1 MRTRLFVLA
10 ILSVGCSGEPNAPSA
25 DALATITITGVQSTH
40 VAGEKVTVA
49 ARAARK
55 DSGPL
60 ANIPITFVSGTGGT
74 ADPATVI
81 TDANGVATT
90 MWTVPAAIGIA
101 ELRATGGMT
110 TLKVTTDVKAAAAAR
125 INKLGGDTQEGV
137 EGELLTN
144 AIRISVTDAFGNAIA
159 GRAVAFVVTAGG
171 GSVAASSAITAAD
184 GTASMAW
191 RLGVGTASHKLEIR
205 TLDLTPVTFTATSR
219 TVAGTFALTG
229 SMSTARSWHTAT
241 LLHDGRVLVAGGSS
255 LSAGSE
261 LATAELYDPA
271 TGIFT
276 RTANNMTVARVAHS
290 ATLLPDG
297 RVLIAG
303 GNDAN
308 GPLSA
313 ADLFDPATNRFVQ
326 TGNLVDAQ
334 TVHEGTMLRS
344 GEVLITGGW
353 TKSAREARA
362 ELYDPAT
369 GTFRYTGQYADAI
382 PINAYNGLVGISAT
396 LLGNGKVLI
405 ASLPRAEIYDPATG
419 TFAATG
425 AMLTHTGLSYI
436 SGRAATLLVNGKVL
450 LTGGHQEDVGRFP
463 QAELYDPSTGVFL
476 YTTSM
481 PYPRDL
487 HTATLLASGKV
498 LIAGG
503 ESFGSCD
510 STGCSIFSLAAAE
523 VFDLNG
529 LAAMPVAPMKVA
541 RETQRATLLK
551 DGRVLLTGG
560 LTFTGGLNRIVQYT
574 ILNSAEL
581 YTERP

>member
-1 MRTRLFVLA
+1 MKTPLFVFA
-10 ILSVGCSGEPNAPSA
+10 ILSIGCSGEPNAPSA
-25 DALATITITGVQSTH
+25 DSPATIT
-40 VAGEKVTVA
+40 
-49 ARAARK
+49 
-55 DSGPL
+55 
-60 ANIPITFVSGTGGT
+60 
-74 ADPATVI
+74 
-81 TDANGVATT
+81 
-90 MWTVPAAIGIA
+90 
-101 ELRATGGMT
+101 
-110 TLKVTTDVKAAAAAR
+110 
-125 INKLGGDTQEGV
+125 
-137 EGELLTN
+137 
-144 AIRISVTDAFGNAIA
+144 
-159 GRAVAFVVTAGG
+159 
-171 GSVAASSAITAAD
+171 
-184 GTASMAW
+184 
-191 RLGVGTASHKLEIR
+191 
-205 TLDLTPVTFTATSR
+205 
-219 TVAGTFALTG
+219 TFALTG
-229 SMSTARSWHTAT
+229 SMSTARYWHTAT
-241 LLHDGRVLVAGGSS
+241 LLRDGRVLVAGGASS
-255 LSAGSE
+255 GSAGSE

-276 RTANNMTVARVAHS
+276 RTANNMTVARVGHS
-290 ATLLPDG
+290 ATLLADG

-303 GNDAN
+303 GDDFNA
-308 GPLSA
+308 PLSV
-313 ADLFDPATNRFVQ
+313 ADLFDPATSKFVQ

-334 TVHEGTMLRS
+334 TVHEGTVLRS

-353 TKSAREARA
+353 TYAREARA

-369 GTFRYTGQYADAI
+369 GTFRYTGQYADVI
-382 PINAYNGLVGISAT
+382 PVDAYYNGLVGISAT

-425 AMLTHTGLSYI
+425 AMLTNTGLSYI

-450 LTGGHQEDVGRFP
+450 LTGGQHEDVGRFS

-529 LAAMPVAPMKVA
+529 LAATAVAPMKVA
-541 RETQRATLLK
+541 REAQRATLLK

-581 YTERP
+581 YTEQP